1 MTKLKE
7 FKSITALVL
16 VFKKIRSKDKT
27 KYDTFY
33 SNSEAETIINESDI
47 DDVFKSIYTTIISN
61 IQKSLGNDSGWIV
74 DSVIDHNV
82 SISTYNHLA
91 GSSYIKLPKELNHPR
106 KEWLIFKIMN
116 DCKPERITK
125 ANKEFAKKLEFPA
138 KVWEIHKI
146 EKKNSSG
153 ISVFSYENKEKHPIY
168 VFKKCEEKH
177 VDLLLIGEE
186 GNIFLLK
193 ILIRLFMIIL
203 YIVLK
208 SIFAFIF
215 YKLLAQ
221 KKY

>member
-7 FKSITALVL
+7 FKSIAALVL
-16 VFKKIRSKDKT
+16 VFKKIRSEDKT

-33 SNSEAETIINESDI
+33 SNSEAETVINESDI
-47 DDVFKSIYTTIISN
+47 GDVFKSIYTTIISN

-125 ANKEFAKKLEFPA
+125 ANKEFAKKLGFPA
-138 KVWEIHKI
+138 KVREIHKI

-186 GNIFLLK
+186 GAIFLLK

-208 SIFAFIF
+208 SIFVFIF